1 MTILIQDEQ
10 DELCTDD
17 NLQLGYKPGNW
28 EGHFMDSNLLSKQRK
43 KKRKHTKY
51 KVHTKV

>member
-1 MTILIQDEQ
+1 MTIINPKGTVQ
-10 DELCTDD
+10 LCTDGD
-17 NLQLGYKPGNW
+17 LHLGYKPGNR